1 MKASAFQYKKART
14 VSEALNYLSEFGE
27 DGRILAGGQSLLP
40 ALNMRLS
47 DPQVLIDIQG
57 ISELK
62 GISVTGD
69 VIRIGALTTHTE
81 IEESLIIQTH
91 LPLLHSAVAHIAHRA
106 VRNLG
111 TFGGSLAYADP
122 AAEWPACILV
132 LDATLII
139 ANNQGERRVKAHE
152 FFIDLYTTSLQSDE
166 ILIACELQLPKAG
179 SAFYF
184 EELARRHGDYAV
196 AGVAMSLYQVS
207 GQIEDIKIAFFSVSS
222 TAIKPINT
230 EKFLKGKKINQDVIQ
245 EAIEIVCQEI
255 ETLPD
260 LTSSAQMKNYLL
272 GVLLE
277 RGLKEFQ
284 ANKRV

>member
-1 MKASAFQYKKART
+1 MKASAFQYKKAHS
-14 VSEALNYLSEFGE
+14 VNEALNFLAEYGE

-47 DPQVLIDIQG
+47 EPQVLIDIQE

-62 GISVTGD
+62 GITLTQD

-81 IEESLIIQTH
+81 IEESLMIQTH
-91 LPLLHSAVAHIAHRA
+91 LPLLHRAVPHIAHRA
-106 VRNLG
+106 VRNIG

-122 AAEWPACILV
+122 AAEWPACV
-132 LDATLII
+132 MALDATLII
-139 ANNQGERRVKAHE
+139 AGKSGERRVSAKD
-152 FFIDLYTTSLQSDE
+152 FFIDLYTTALQSDE
-166 ILIACELQLPKAG
+166 ILIACEFKLPKN
-179 SAFYF
+179 SRTYYF

-196 AGVAMSLYQVS
+196 AGIAMSCNYV
-207 GQIEDIKIAFFSVSS
+207 GEVIDDIKIAFFSVSS
-222 TAIKPINT
+222 TAIMPVNT
-230 EKFLKGKKINQDVIQ
+230 QKFLTGKKISQEIIQ
-245 EAIEIVCQEI
+245 EAVELVRQEI

-260 LTSSAQMKNYLL
+260 LTSTAEMKNYLL

-284 ANKRV
+284 ANKGV